1 MLFYKTLDL
10 FLEPKCFLAIENHY
24 KVAVAFYGCPANFL
38 VKYVN
43 FFHCATYFSSLTSM
57 FTPLS

>member
-1 MLFYKTLDL
+1 MIFNTMKMVI
-10 FLEPKCFLAIENHY
+10 AIENHY